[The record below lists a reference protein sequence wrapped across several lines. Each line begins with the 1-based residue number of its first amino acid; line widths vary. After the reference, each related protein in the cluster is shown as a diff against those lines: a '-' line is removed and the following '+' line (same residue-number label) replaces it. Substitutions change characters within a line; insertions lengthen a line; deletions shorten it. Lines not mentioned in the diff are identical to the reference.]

1 MRCES
6 GRIVFTCQMVLM
18 ELSILR
24 MVDTAVNSSIPRPTD
39 PSTPTCML
47 SMKLMM
53 LVVISAP
60 LGPSGSMKRCSAGSI
75 WPCTPKALDTE
86 KVSAST
92 GTMDSSV
99 V

>member
-1 MRCES
+1 
-6 GRIVFTCQMVLM
+6 
-18 ELSILR
+18 
-24 MVDTAVNSSIPRPTD
+24 
-39 PSTPTCML
+39 ML

-92 GTMDSSV
+92 GTMDSNV